1 MRRTI
6 ASAMTLAVAMLS
18 AACSSSSGG
27 GADAG
32 VVDAEVD
39 AESDVTAGDA
49 SDEEAESSPVYGCNE
64 AQLAFAT
71 SMACGQCVAQNC
83 AALLHACT
91 NCVLCEM
98 QLSGCPA
105 CGSTCFARAGAG
117 AGTGATLDAGP

>member
-6 ASAMTLAVAMLS
+6 ASAMTWAVATLS
-18 AACSSSSGG
+18 AACSSTSGG
-27 GADAG
+27 HADG
-32 VVDAEVD
+32 GVVVDAEVD
-39 AESDVTAGDA
+39 AESDATVEDA

-71 SMACGQCVAQNC
+71 TMACGQCVAQNC
-83 AALLHACT
+83 AKLLQACT

-105 CGSTCFARAGAG
+105 CGSTCFGGTR
-117 AGTGATLDAGP
+117 TGATFDGGP